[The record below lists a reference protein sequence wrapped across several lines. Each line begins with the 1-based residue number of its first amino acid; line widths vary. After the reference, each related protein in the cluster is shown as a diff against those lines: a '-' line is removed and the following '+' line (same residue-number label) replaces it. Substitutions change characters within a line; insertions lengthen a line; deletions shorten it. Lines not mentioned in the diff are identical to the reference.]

1 MVTNGN
7 ACNNHFL
14 KSYIK
19 RLGGTDEYHCICQI
33 GYKYGFE
40 ILNIYNRITLV
51 FFPVIGFTVFFLK
64 MSGMVTDG
72 RSLWHFIPVS
82 KGLGILQ

>member
-40 ILNIYNRITLV
+40 ILNIYNRIKLPWC
-51 FFPVIGFTVFFLK
+51 FF
-64 MSGMVTDG
+64 
-72 RSLWHFIPVS
+72 
-82 KGLGILQ
+82 Q